1 VDPQF
6 KLEITSQYWLGPFED
21 GSVDTCSHGSIRAV
35 IGGVVVTADEP
46 EYGIIQSALA
56 LLRTLE
62 QDHTPAT
69 RVTDYFLLCH
79 GCGYP
84 MSFGCGNFGSDWV
97 VRHIGEQVVL
107 TVATHRDATL
117 EPSRVRFDAMAV
129 VPADDYRREIVAFA
143 AEARRFHVA
152 SGPRTVED
160 WEQDFHDRF
169 WAEFDERLKRAEV
182 ALAKPPLTG

>member
-1 VDPQF
+1 MAEF
-6 KLEITSQYWLGPFED
+6 KLEISNQHWLGPIED
-21 GSVDTCSHGSIRAV
+21 PQADACSHGSVRAE
-35 IGGVVVTADEP
+35 IGAVVVTSDEA
-46 EYGIIQSALA
+46 EYGISQSALA

-79 GCGYP
+79 GCAYP
-84 MSFGCGNFGSDWV
+84 LGFGCGNFGTDWV
-97 VRHIGEQVVL
+97 VRHIGKQVVL
-107 TVATHRDATL
+107 TVATHRDVTL
-117 EPSRVRFDAMAV
+117 EPPKVRFDVMAV

-143 AEARRFHVA
+143 AEARRFYVA

-169 WAEFDERLKRAEV
+169 WAEFDERLARAEF
-182 ALAKPPLTG
+182 ALAKPAVRGD